1 MLATISVLLVMLAA
15 CSGSSAGDGDLNLVH
30 QGQLTFATSAPFDTP
45 WFADG
50 QPTNGRGFESAL
62 AYAIAAKL
70 GFSAD
75 RVRWTTVSHNDAIA
89 AGKKSFDIDID
100 HVAISPQLRE
110 NVDLSVGYYTIPQ
123 TVVALRTSRIAQVT
137 TLAALR
143 DAKLGVRA
151 TGNGQETIAK
161 LIAPVQEPAVFA
173 DTNEAAEALENGP
186 IDGIVVDFVT
196 AFALTHTLPN
206 AFILG
211 QFFGAEPADQLGMVF
226 ERGNPLAQSV
236 DDALS
241 RLRGSGDLLRIA
253 GQWLGAE
260 AGAPALQ

>member
-1 MLATISVLLVMLAA
+1 MIISVILLLSG
-15 CSGSSAGDGDLNLVH
+15 CSGSSGDGGDGDLNLVH
-30 QGQLTFATSAPFDTP
+30 QGQLTIATSSPPDTP

-62 AYAIAAKL
+62 AYAIAAEL

-75 RVRWTTVSHNDAIA
+75 KVHWITVPHADAVA
-89 AGKKSFDIDID
+89 AGKKPFDFDID
-100 HVAISPQLRE
+100 HMAITSRLLRT
-110 NVDLSVGYYTIPQ
+110 VDLSAGYYTVPM

-137 TLAALR
+137 TLAGLK
-143 DAKLGVRA
+143 DAKLGVPAGA
-151 TGNGQETIAK
+151 TGQETIAQR
-161 LIAPVQEPAVFA
+161 IAPVQEPAVFTDA
-173 DTNEAAEALENGP
+173 NDAAEAMENGP

-196 AFALTHTLPN
+196 AFQLAHTVPN

-211 QFFGAEPADQLGMVF
+211 QFPGAEPQDQLGMVF
-226 ERGNPLAQSV
+226 EKGNPLAQSV
-236 DDALS
+236 NDTLT
-241 RLRGSGDLLRIA
+241 RLRRSGQLLQIA